1 MSLIGSVF
9 ERKRSGSV
17 KPNAPSVAGRKTG
30 FPPVQH
36 RSKSAFAR
44 GRDDARKG
52 DATTSRQ
59 VAPPPVIQRN
69 ADAEDWREQISRE
82 NETRVENMSE
92 SERQEEINEIMQ
104 RFGSGVGD
112 ILRKAKEARQKNTK
126 DELDPVPLTSPTLEE
141 RKSPLKRVG
150 SPPPALS
157 TSSTRP
163 SSRAENRKLRFAE
176 LTPDDV
182 HVYESAPPSPRKKG
196 PLLLLPLQTR
206 PKAQKTNQYHS
217 GHGLN
222 HRSRNQITSQ
232 KKARQNTFDG
242 VTFLKCHLMIRH

>member
-17 KPNAPSVAGRKTG
+17 KPNAPSVSGRKTG

-44 GRDDARKG
+44 GRDDTRKG

-59 VAPPPVIQRN
+59 AAPPPVIPRN

-112 ILRKAKEARQKNTK
+112 ILRKAREARQKNSK
-126 DELDPVPLTSPTLEE
+126 DELDPGECTISII
-141 RKSPLKRVG
+141 
-150 SPPPALS
+150 
-157 TSSTRP
+157 
-163 SSRAENRKLRFAE
+163 RF
-176 LTPDDV
+176 
-182 HVYESAPPSPRKKG
+182 
-196 PLLLLPLQTR
+196 
-206 PKAQKTNQYHS
+206 
-217 GHGLN
+217 
-222 HRSRNQITSQ
+222 
-232 KKARQNTFDG
+232 
-242 VTFLKCHLMIRH
+242 RH